1 MEALAVEELRAYY
14 FPADKPP
21 LRAVDGVSFELKGGL
36 SMGFVG
42 ESGCGKSTLGLALL
56 RLLPSPGRIISG
68 AVRLNGVDL
77 MSLSEGEFDR
87 IVRWKRISMIF
98 QGAMNALSPV
108 YTIGHQLSEPLVY
121 RLGLPK
127 RDARELS
134 IKALWEVGLDEGI
147 MDRYPHEL
155 SGGMK
160 QRVMIAM
167 ALALRPD
174 ILIADEPTT
183 ALDVVVQAQILNL
196 LKDLRERLS
205 ISIMLLTHDLG
216 VVSEIADAIAVMYA
230 GEIVELG
237 PSDLIFSDPKHPYT
251 RGLLAAAPRI
261 RGGKSKPTPILGSP
275 PDLANPPKG
284 CRFRPRCLTAIP
296 SCERAPPTVELG
308 SNRMVRCWLYG

>member
-1 MEALAVEELRAYY
+1 MEGLAVEGLRAYY
-14 FPADKPP
+14 FPADRPP
-21 LRAVDGVSFELKGGL
+21 LRAVDGVSFELGEGS

-56 RLLPSPGRIISG
+56 RLLPFPGRIVSG

-77 MSLSEGEFDR
+77 MSLPEGEFDR
-87 IVRWKRISMIF
+87 MVRWKRISMIF

-108 YTIGHQLSEPLVY
+108 YTIGYQLSEPLIY
-121 RLGLPK
+121 RSGLSK
-127 RDARELS
+127 GDARKLS
-134 IKALWEVGLDEGI
+134 IKALEEVGLDEGI

-160 QRVMIAM
+160 QRAMIAM
-167 ALALRPD
+167 ALALRPE

-196 LKDLRERLS
+196 LKDLRDRLN

-216 VVSEIADAIAVMYA
+216 IVSEIADAIAVMYA
-230 GEIVELG
+230 GELVEIG
-237 PSDLIFSDPKHPYT
+237 PSGLVFPNPKHPYT
-251 RGLLAAAPRI
+251 RGLIAAVPRI
-261 RGGKSKPTPILGSP
+261 QGGKSRPASIPGSP

-284 CRFRPRCLTAIP
+284 CRFSPRCSMAMP
-296 SCERAPPTVELG
+296 SCERAPPMIEMGGDHV
-308 SNRMVRCWLYG
+308 VRCWLYA